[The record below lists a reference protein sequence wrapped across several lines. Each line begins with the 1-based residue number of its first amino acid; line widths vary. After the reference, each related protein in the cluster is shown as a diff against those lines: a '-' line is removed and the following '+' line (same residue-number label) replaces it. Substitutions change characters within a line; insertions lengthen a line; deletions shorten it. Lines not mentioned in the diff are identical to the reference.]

1 MGNGVEPEL
10 AAFVNLMESRLKENE
25 DRGDWHGYNFY
36 YLVSCLVANLGTLV
50 RAHEVKNPEVV
61 RRSAADAANYGM
73 MISALFG
80 ELAGKK
86 K

>member
-1 MGNGVEPEL
+1 MADGINPEL
-10 AAFVNLMESRLKENE
+10 VAFVRLMESRLEMNAS
-25 DRGDWHGYNFY
+25 RGDWHGYNFY
-36 YLVSCLVANLGTLV
+36 YLVSCLVANLGTMV
-50 RAHEVKNPEVV
+50 RAHEVQNPEVV

-80 ELAGKK
+80 ELGTKK